1 VREQLANGPKPRS
14 QIEAAVK
21 AADIPERSLIVAADM
36 LGVRTQKGQWYDDG
50 KRVADTLAHT
60 HWACKPFPLARARS
74 SRTKVPH
81 GDTRS
86 ARARLIQLLLLWSS
100 KWGRPGSF
108 CASNFDQVRKVHI
121 GAGFR
126 RPAALPG
133 KPLYIA

>member
-60 HWACKPFPLARARS
+60 HWACMPFPLARARS
-74 SRTKVPH
+74 SRTKVPQRRH
-81 GDTRS
+81 SIRMCSPNPITFAVVEQVGQVWFILRVQFRS
-86 ARARLIQLLLLWSS
+86 
-100 KWGRPGSF
+100 GT
-108 CASNFDQVRKVHI
+108 
-121 GAGFR
+121 
-126 RPAALPG
+126 
-133 KPLYIA
+133 